1 MSDELPEPQPQ
12 PQPQPRGRPAGIG
25 EGLRAGIGILTA
37 FKEAIEE
44 TISEA
49 VESNDLRPERA
60 KDALSGALGRAQDVI
75 GDVRE
80 RLDVVPR
87 REFDALKA
95 EVDELRRRLDRL
107 DGGGGA
113 VRFLE
118 AGGGPTGEGAAE

>member
-1 MSDELPEPQPQ
+1 MSDEHPAP
-12 PQPQPRGRPAGIG
+12 PQPRPSRPAGIG

-44 TISEA
+44 TINEA

-87 REFDALKA
+87 REFDALRA
-95 EVDELRRRLDRL
+95 EVEELRRRLDRL
-107 DGGGGA
+107 DGGGA
-113 VRFLE
+113 QVRFLE
-118 AGGGPTGEGAAE
+118 AGSGPPSEGPGA